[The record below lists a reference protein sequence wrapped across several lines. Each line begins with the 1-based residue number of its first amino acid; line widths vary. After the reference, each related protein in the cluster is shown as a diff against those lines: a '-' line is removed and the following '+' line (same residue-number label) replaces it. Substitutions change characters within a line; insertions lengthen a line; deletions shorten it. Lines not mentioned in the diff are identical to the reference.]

1 MMLSLVK
8 EHQNKT
14 NLTTGVM
21 STEESTLATL
31 FSTLWARASLRKE
44 RLKNKTPLG
53 HSDKTFAIFIL
64 FWFYLNG
71 PRTATGG
78 FCLKLKYK
86 KMRKRVIFFAT
97 NHNPP
102 IICFFLTQ
110 HLHNLPIMC
119 FVLQLITTHLLYV
132 PLPTSKLFT
141 GTQLPAEI
149 IVSVSLALASWSAT
163 NVNTRQRNT
172 SSIFPPLEW
181 NNQFHK
187 NTLLT
192 ETFHFSLS
200 RDECVLVLF
209 FAYIQ

>member
-44 RLKNKTPLG
+44 RLKTPLG

-102 IICFFLTQ
+102 IICFVLQ
-110 HLHNLPIMC
+110 LNHNLPIIC
-119 FVLQLITTHLLYV
+119 PATHVKAVHRNPVARRDNRLGLLGACLLIQCDQCEHKAKEHKFHLPPSRVEQPV
-132 PLPTSKLFT
+132 PQKYPFD
-141 GTQLPAEI
+141 
-149 IVSVSLALASWSAT
+149 
-163 NVNTRQRNT
+163 RN
-172 SSIFPPLEW
+172 
-181 NNQFHK
+181 
-187 NTLLT
+187 
-192 ETFHFSLS
+192 FSLFS
-200 RDECVLVLF
+200 LKGWMCVYLVLF

>member
-1 MMLSLVK
+1 MPINDVEWQGFTGIMMLSLVK

-44 RLKNKTPLG
+44 RLKTPLG

-102 IICFFLTQ
+102 IICF
-110 HLHNLPIMC
+110 
-119 FVLQLITTHLLYV
+119 VLQLITTYLLYV